1 MARPRTFDV
10 EQVLD
15 AATDVFWRKGY
26 AATTP
31 QDLCDATGLG
41 RGSLYNAFVGKR
53 ELFDRVL
60 ERYNERGAVAQLDVL
75 DGPKA
80 VKDRIRDLLMLT
92 LHNDQTGMRR
102 AGCLAVS
109 TAVQMG
115 GNDEQLTKVLRKR
128 FGETETAL
136 IAAIEFGQAEK
147 EIRDDVPARR
157 LARLVISAMYGMT
170 VLNDVFADRRR
181 LLDVV
186 DAAVAVL

>member
-1 MARPRTFDV
+1 MPRPRTFDV

-41 RGSLYNAFVGKR
+41 RGSLYNAFAGKR

-60 ERYNERGAVAQLDVL
+60 ERYNQRGAVAQLDVL
-75 DGPKA
+75 DGPKP
-80 VKDRIRDLLMLT
+80 VKERIRDLLMLT
-92 LHNDQTGMRR
+92 MHNDQAGVRR

-109 TAVQMG
+109 TAVQMC
-115 GNDEQLTKVLRKR
+115 GNDDQLTAVLRKR
-128 FGETETAL
+128 FSETETAL
-136 IAAIEFGQAEK
+136 VAAIEFGQAEM

-181 LLDVV
+181 LRDVV
-186 DAAVAVL
+186 EAAVAVL